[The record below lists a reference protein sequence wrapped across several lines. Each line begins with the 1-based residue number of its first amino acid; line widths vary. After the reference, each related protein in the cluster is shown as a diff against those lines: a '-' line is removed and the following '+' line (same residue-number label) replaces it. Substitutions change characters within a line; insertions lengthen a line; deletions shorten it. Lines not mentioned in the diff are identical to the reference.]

1 MTVEKKPAKKGAN
14 RRAPSNLQ
22 YGFANQK
29 SVIGEQHP
37 LAKATQLLPH
47 IEKASRHLLPD
58 DPNQLGGSK
67 DGNFSVFFFS
77 HCLYFYSVS
86 HPKPRLCSCFY
97 NPRGGGD
104 AELGGVCKCDKLNR
118 GLQ

>member
-67 DGNFSVFFFS
+67 DDNFSVFFFLTAS
-77 HCLYFYSVS
+77 ISIPFLIQNPVYVHVS
-86 HPKPRLCSCFY
+86 TTLEEGEMRS
-97 NPRGGGD
+97 
-104 AELGGVCKCDKLNR
+104 
-118 GLQ
+118 